1 LGESVSGE
9 CKLQASGCVGKWSRA
24 LCFSKSIFQ
33 WVKRRLLPIA
43 TPAFSRPSCSKGSG
57 MRHKVVLSTN
67 SYVDQA
73 GKILL
78 GEYGRQLGSLSN
90 HRGNN
95 ADVLRVVSVCF
106 VRPLTY
112 LSRRNHRSFG
122 RAKPTSANR
131 SFGAQSNEYL

>member
-1 LGESVSGE
+1 LFFQIHFPVGEAPPAADSHTRIFSSILLKGEWHEAQSG
-9 CKLQASGCVGKWSRA
+9 AVN
-24 LCFSKSIFQ
+24 
-33 WVKRRLLPIA
+33 
-43 TPAFSRPSCSKGSG
+43 
-57 MRHKVVLSTN
+57 N